1 MTNVTHGKISE
12 IEKRLESLHL
22 NQTNKPTAEGIDSR
36 RKLQARLNTLRTNLQ
51 PPRASRSLF
60 THLKEECMSRQFWRS
75 AFSGTRSSSMIEC
88 LKVVTNWSVPPDKD
102 DATTPTTPQV
112 AQAAADYQS
121 HLGSLPVP
129 TNATETATLAMLSEL
144 EKWGVEAATSDEIGA
159 DITDEEVEAVCAIL
173 PVGKAPDP
181 DRIPNEF
188 YKRILCSPCSPPCCC
203 LQRYA

>member
-1 MTNVTHGKISE
+1 
-12 IEKRLESLHL
+12 
-22 NQTNKPTAEGIDSR
+22 
-36 RKLQARLNTLRTNLQ
+36 
-51 PPRASRSLF
+51 
-60 THLKEECMSRQFWRS
+60 MSRQFWRS

-88 LKVVTNWSVPPDKD
+88 LKVVTNWSAPPDKD

-159 DITDEEVEAVCAIL
+159 DITDEEVEAVCANL
-173 PVGKAPDP
+173 PVGKAPGP
-181 DRIPNEF
+181 DRIPNEY
-188 YKRILCSPCSPPCCC
+188 YKVFSAPLAPLLAAAYNAMRNDGESYEGFSDGYVSHLYTRRASVTTFVTTVPLPYSTATTRFLPV
-203 LQRYA
+203 Y